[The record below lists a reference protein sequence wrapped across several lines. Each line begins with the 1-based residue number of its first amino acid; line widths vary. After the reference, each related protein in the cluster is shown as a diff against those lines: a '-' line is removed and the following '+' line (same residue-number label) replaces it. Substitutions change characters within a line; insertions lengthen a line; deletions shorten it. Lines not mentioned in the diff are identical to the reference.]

1 MNDEPRKTEGEI
13 EVLPPV
19 TETPIPSASPPAV
32 SSGASD
38 KLPLGLS
45 KKRLMLAFAIAG
57 ISDTISL
64 IDVPFPP
71 LQLAVDLITAALL
84 FAVLGWRWL
93 LLPGLIMEAVPG
105 VAVVPFWMLVVSA
118 IAIWGTVKP
127 KLN

>member
-1 MNDEPRKTEGEI
+1 MNNKPPTPEGEI
-13 EVLPPV
+13 EVLPP
-19 TETPIPSASPPAV
+19 TANTQGSLASPPTIPSTAD
-32 SSGASD
+32 D

-45 KKRLMLAFAIAG
+45 KKRLLLAFAIAG

-64 IDVPFPP
+64 FDVPFPP

-93 LLPGLIMEAVPG
+93 LLPGLVMEAIPG
-105 VAVVPFWMLVVSA
+105 VQVVPFWVLVVSA